1 MDPSKLFERSRR
13 KIIASIMAVLVALFA
28 ATLAAI
34 FAFSY
39 NEVYERNIRMLQEYA
54 ASYQANSLPMAFMK
68 TEDGMLYGSGDYVK
82 RAPFYAVLY
91 DPYGYVAAVENILS
105 SGYSNDQLIESADHA
120 LQSSSRTG
128 TEGPFLYAVEK
139 TPRYTLV
146 VFMDDT
152 LVSQSMGTLFRYAL
166 IVGLIAMVALFFLA
180 RWLARK
186 IVEPMREAYEAQRSF
201 ISDAGHELKTPVSV
215 VEANAELL
223 QREIGDDRWL
233 SNIRHE
239 NRRMGVL
246 VSRLLE
252 LSHTTG
258 HEVPKTEVD
267 LSRIVEAEALSHEPM
282 AFENGMKIDVL
293 VDEGV
298 VVEGDASE
306 LERVVSI
313 LLDNAVSH
321 GAPGK
326 DIGMALTR
334 VKKTARLIVTNAV
347 EEADVERLS
356 QIDPFERFT
365 RASESRTG
373 EDERGSAHYG
383 LGLAIAKAILLSH
396 GGSIDAKVDKDART
410 IAFTATIPAVP

>member
-39 NEVYERNIRMLQEYA
+39 NEVYERNTRMLQEYA

-68 TEDGMLYGSGDYVK
+68 TEDGMLHGSGDYVK

-91 DPYGYVAAVENILS
+91 DPYGYVVAVENILS

-120 LQSSSRTG
+120 LQSGSYTG

-139 TPRYTLV
+139 APRYTLV

-166 IVGLIAMVALFFLA
+166 IVGLIAMVALFFVA

-233 SNIRHE
+233 NNIRHE

-252 LSHTTG
+252 LAHTTG
-258 HEVPKTEVD
+258 HEIPKTNVD
-267 LSRIVEAEALSHEPM
+267 MSRIVEAEALSHEPV
-282 AFENGMKIDVL
+282 AFENGMKIDVRA
-293 VDEGV
+293 DEGI

-334 VKKTARLIVTNAV
+334 VKKTARLTVTNAV
-347 EEADVERLS
+347 EEEDVERLS

-365 RASESRTG
+365 RASESRMA
-373 EDERGSAHYG
+373 EDERGAAHYG

-396 GGSIDAKVDKDART
+396 GGSIDARVDKDART
-410 IAFTATIPAVP
+410 IVFTVTIPAVP